1 MSYERDADLESQA
14 QGGPPAS
21 PFGRLVD
28 GLNGAGSALIF
39 AIMLLVVADVLAR
52 DLFSRPIDGVAE
64 LVAMSIVAI
73 VFLQL
78 GSTLRHGRMSR
89 ADLFIDGFRL
99 RRPRAGS
106 ALQALFDL
114 CGVAV
119 CAIVGWASW
128 PLLVKAWN
136 GGEYVGIEGVFT
148 APTWPVKAIVVAGCA
163 VTAIQYLLHALAA
176 MRAALSPASEP
187 GAARSGEA
195 SR

>member
-1 MSYERDADLESQA
+1 MDGDGRTDA
-14 QGGPPAS
+14 GPGVPPGPPAG

-28 GLNGAGSALIF
+28 GLNGAGSVLIF
-39 AIMLLVVADVLAR
+39 AIMLLVVADVLSR

-89 ADLFIDGFRL
+89 AELFIDGFRA
-99 RRPRAGS
+99 RRPRAGA
-106 ALQALFDL
+106 ALQGGFDL
-114 CGVAV
+114 CGAAV

-128 PLLVKAWN
+128 PLLVKAWL
-136 GGEYVGIEGVFT
+136 GAEYVGIEGVFT

-163 VTAIQYLLHALAA
+163 VTAIQYLLHAHAS
-176 MRAALSPASEP
+176 MRAAL
-187 GAARSGEA
+187 GAAAAAPRDAG
-195 SR
+195 R

>member
-1 MSYERDADLESQA
+1 MSYESDTDLESGA
-14 QGGPPAS
+14 RRGPPGS

-99 RRPRAGS
+99 RRPRAGA
-106 ALQALFDL
+106 ALQAIFDL

-119 CAIVGWASW
+119 CGIVGWASW

-163 VTAIQYLLHALAA
+163 ITAIQYLLHALGS
-176 MRAALSPASEP
+176 MRAAVAPAPAPSVGGPSEV
-187 GAARSGEA
+187 

>member
-1 MSYERDADLESQA
+1 MSYERDTDLGSGA
-14 QGGPPAS
+14 RSGPPAS

-39 AIMLLVVADVLAR
+39 AVMLLVVADVLAR
-52 DLFSRPIDGVAE
+52 NLFSRPIDGVAE

-89 ADLFIDGFRL
+89 ADLFIDGFRQ
-99 RRPRAGS
+99 RRPRAGA
-106 ALQALFDL
+106 ALQAAFDA

-119 CAIVGWASW
+119 CGIVGWASW

-163 VTAIQYLLHALAA
+163 ITAIQYLLHALASA
-176 MRAALSPASEP
+176 RAAAAPGPAP
-187 GAARSGEA
+187 AGAGHPRD

>member
-1 MSYERDADLESQA
+1 MSYETDSNLDAGQA
-14 QGGPPAS
+14 SGVPS
-21 PFGRLVD
+21 SLFGRLVD

-89 ADLFIDGFRL
+89 ADLFIDGFRV
-99 RRPRAGS
+99 RRPRAGA
-106 ALQALFDL
+106 ALQCCFDL
-114 CGVAV
+114 CGAAV

-128 PLLVKAWN
+128 PLLVRAWT
-136 GGEYVGIEGVFT
+136 GDEYVGIEGVFT
-148 APTWPVKAIVVAGCA
+148 APTWPVKAIVVLGCA
-163 VTAIQYLLHALAA
+163 LTALQYLVHALGSA
-176 MRAALSPASEP
+176 RAVSGPSASNGDTLP
-187 GAARSGEA
+187 VGGPR
-195 SR
+195 